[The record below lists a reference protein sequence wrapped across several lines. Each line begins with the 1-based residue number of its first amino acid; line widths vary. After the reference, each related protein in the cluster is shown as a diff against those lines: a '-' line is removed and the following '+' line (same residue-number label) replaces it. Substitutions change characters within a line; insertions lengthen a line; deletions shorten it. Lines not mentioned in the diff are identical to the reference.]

1 MANEDKNIELRSEK
15 VRNIV
20 GKIPPALVRYAMT
33 IIAFV
38 LITLFIISLIIPYRE
53 TINLSIS
60 IHSEPQAEFVKA
72 TNDGI
77 IIIDTVF
84 DNNEKTEII
93 VYEQTIDTVYQLYT
107 HKNGKVKLLVKNK
120 QFVKKNEIIVLNI
133 PTENYCIYGFSD
145 VNETEKIKI
154 GQTVNINIDNA
165 NQTQGIISDI
175 YKLTSN
181 TENNKYRLKIDM
193 QNNDN
198 IQPQSILKGTVI
210 ISEKSFFRKIFR

>member
-38 LITLFIISLIIPYRE
+38 LITLLIISLIIPYRE

-60 IHSEPQAEFVKA
+60 IHSEPQAELIKA
-72 TNDGI
+72 DNDGI
-77 IIIDTVF
+77 IIIDTIF
-84 DNNEKTEII
+84 DNNKKPEII

-107 HKNGKVKLLVKNK
+107 HKNGKIKLLVKNK
-120 QFVKKNEIIVLNI
+120 QFVKKNELIGLNI
-133 PTENYCIYGFSD
+133 PSENYCIYGLSD

-154 GQTVNINIDNA
+154 GQTVNINIDNT
-165 NQTQGIISDI
+165 NQTQGVISDI
-175 YKLTSN
+175 YKLTLN

-193 QNNDN
+193 KNNDN
-198 IQPQSILKGTVI
+198 IQPESILKGIVI
-210 ISEKSFFRKIFR
+210 FSEKTFFRKIFN